1 MTPPELTSSS
11 SFNPHGLR
19 CGTVSNEKG
28 DTFVKRCTARRLR
41 HESAKV
47 RFSGRLPPGA
57 RYSSNH
63 AGRTVFSQRP
73 YMRRRRITHGN
84 TCATNVPAL
93 AARVHDGRG
102 PMETDTFF
110 HVVEDLV
117 KGNATYS
124 ETTGHRIIS
133 LHRLRVIYKQRTG
146 TWPLK
151 LLSLQDAVEE
161 GVRKGYWEMD
171 YDEEADMDIIVLC

>member
-1 MTPPELTSSS
+1 
-11 SFNPHGLR
+11 
-19 CGTVSNEKG
+19 
-28 DTFVKRCTARRLR
+28 
-41 HESAKV
+41 
-47 RFSGRLPPGA
+47 
-57 RYSSNH
+57 
-63 AGRTVFSQRP
+63 
-73 YMRRRRITHGN
+73 
-84 TCATNVPAL
+84 
-93 AARVHDGRG
+93 
-102 PMETDTFF
+102 METDTFF